1 MNTTTVN
8 KDKVANIRMSLYSLS
23 LYRSILE
30 DSLLVKLRNLLDC
43 ICSENFEPVK
53 ALELYSRFAYEFMN
67 RKPLN
72 SFRSYIIDKIIFNE
86 NQFSLQAES
95 MEFEFIDTVIKN
107 AASADLEL
115 LQIVSELTSEDI
127 KSSLIEH
134 CLLKDYDI
142 HIFKNL
148 PSWDFEKTPAF
159 SSSSSENCI
168 DSIRKVLFY
177 SSNWSDCIEYLSEFH
192 RKWGC
197 GIFARYKA
205 FVWEHS
211 GNSCCL
217 KGIENPD
224 PISLSDLISYDNERT
239 EIINNTLMFI
249 KGYPANNVL
258 LYGDRG
264 TGKSSTVKAIVNE
277 YYNSGLRIIEV
288 PNKYLIDF
296 PRIVNMLKNRS
307 LKFILFVDD
316 LSFEDSGENYTAL
329 KAVLEG
335 SLEVRPSNVLIYAT
349 SNRRHLIKEKFS
361 DRAGFQS
368 GSIDDEIRT
377 ADTVQEK
384 LSLSDRFGMTIVF
397 SSPDKSGYLKI
408 VEGIAA
414 KRGLKLDKDFLH
426 REALKWEMWYNGR
439 SPRTAK
445 QFVDWLEGY
454 VKMGLNNN

>member
-1 MNTTTVN
+1 MNTITVN
-8 KDKVANIRMSLYSLS
+8 KDKVANIRVALCSLS
-23 LYRSILE
+23 IYRGVLE

-43 ICSENFEPVK
+43 ICGENFEPVK

-67 RKPLN
+67 CKPLKC
-72 SFRSYIIDKIIFNE
+72 FKSYIIDKIIFNE
-86 NQFSLQAES
+86 NQFSLQAEHK
-95 MEFEFIDTVIKN
+95 EFESIDTVIKS
-107 AASADLEL
+107 AAAADLDL

-127 KSSLIEH
+127 KSSLIE
-134 CLLKDYDI
+134 CCSLQDYDT

-148 PSWDFEKTPAF
+148 PSWDFEKTPVF
-159 SSSSSENCI
+159 SPASSENCI

-177 SSNWSDCIEYLSEFH
+177 SGNWRNCIEYLSDFH

-205 FVWEHS
+205 FIWERS

-224 PISLSDLISYDNERT
+224 PISLSDLISYHDERT
-239 EIINNTLMFI
+239 EVINNTLMFI
-249 KGYPANNVL
+249 KGYPANNIL

-264 TGKSSTVKAIVNE
+264 TGKSSTIKAIMNE

-288 PNKYLIDF
+288 PKKYLIDF
-296 PRIVNMLKNRS
+296 PHIVHMLKNRS

-361 DRAGFQS
+361 DRSGLQS
-368 GSIDDEIRT
+368 GNLDDEIRA

-397 SSPDKSGYLKI
+397 SSPDKSGYLQI

-454 VKMGLNNN
+454 IKMGLNNN